1 MTKEQ
6 HFEKLKSFGYSFKK
20 KKVEKISVDET
31 AKPKASKKDVIK
43 TLKQKNVKV
52 KSQKQD
58 VKEQS
63 EKKSE

>member
-20 KKVEKISVDET
+20 KKVEKISVEEK
-31 AKPKASKKDVIK
+31 AKPKASKKNVIK
-43 TLKQKNVKV
+43 TLKLKV

-63 EKKSE
+63 ENKSE